1 MHKSGIFVF
10 ALVLMM
16 GLSVAAAQGLQR
28 SEISLQVSGLLNP
41 TGNGITPSTHLATDS
56 TGLLLGYRL
65 HITSWE
71 GLEVEYG
78 YTRNG
83 QRYITPAT
91 APGTPAAN
99 FAITTNMQELVG
111 NEVITT
117 PRILGIFQPFL
128 LVGGGAVMFS
138 PRGSSTLALK
148 RQTRGAVNA
157 GAGLD
162 FHIGHIGARAEFQE
176 LWFKIP
182 DFKNPVLATSKWTHV
197 SQPSV
202 GLIFTF

>member
-1 MHKSGIFVF
+1 MRKSGILIF
-10 ALVLMM
+10 AVAALA
-16 GLSVAAAQGLQR
+16 LSVAAGAQGLQH

-41 TGNGITPSTHLATDS
+41 SSNGTTPSTHLATNS
-56 TGLLLGYRL
+56 AGLLLGYRL

-71 GLEVEYG
+71 GVEFEYG

-83 QRYITPAT
+83 QRYIVPST
-91 APGTPAAN
+91 APGTPATN
-99 FAITTNMQELVG
+99 FGITTNMQELVG

-128 LVGGGAVMFS
+128 LAGGGALIFS
-138 PRGSSTLALK
+138 PRGTSTLALS
-148 RQTRGAVNA
+148 RQTRGALNA

-162 FHIGHIGARAEFQE
+162 FHVGHMGARAEFQE

-182 DFKNPVLATSKWTHV
+182 DFGNPALATSKWTHV

-202 GLIFTF
+202 GLILTF